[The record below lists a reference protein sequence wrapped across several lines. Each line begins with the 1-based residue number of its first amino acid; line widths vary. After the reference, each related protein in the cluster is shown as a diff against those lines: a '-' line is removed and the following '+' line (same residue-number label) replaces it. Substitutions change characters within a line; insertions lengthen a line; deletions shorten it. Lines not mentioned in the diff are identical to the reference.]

1 MKIKDS
7 YDRTIDYV
15 RIAITDRCNLRC
27 FYCMPAEGIP
37 YEPKQHLLNYEEITR
52 LLRILGEAGFKK
64 VRFTGGEPFLRKD
77 FIKLLENTHAL
88 GYYKSIH
95 ITTNGTLIQKHIPK
109 LKALGITNIN
119 LSLDSLDKER
129 FETIT
134 RRNDFEKVMASFN
147 DLLAHGFNVKINAVI
162 MNGVNTQD
170 IIPLTQLAK
179 HTRVSVRFIEEMPF
193 NGGYKKVDDLF
204 TAKNI
209 YTTLKGHFQDLTP
222 QVTAH
227 GDTATVYKVS
237 GLEGSIGIIPAFS
250 RSFCNTCNRL
260 RITSKGDIKTCL
272 YDGGVFSI
280 RDYLRSGAS
289 DTELETKFKE
299 LIRLKPKDGFEA
311 EQLRVKGSN
320 ATESMST
327 IGG

>member
-77 FIKLLENTHAL
+77 FIKLLENTYAL

-109 LKALGITNIN
+109 LKALGITDIN
-119 LSLDSLDKER
+119 LSLDSLDKDR
-129 FETIT
+129 FEKIT
-134 RRNDFEKVMASFN
+134 RRNDFEKVMASFD
-147 DLLAHGFNVKINAVI
+147 DLLTHGFRVKINAVI

-170 IIPLTQLAK
+170 IIPLTELARHNK
-179 HTRVSVRFIEEMPF
+179 VSVRFIEEMPF
-193 NGGYKKVDDLF
+193 NGGYKKVNDLF

-209 YTTLKGHFQDLTP
+209 YTALKDHFQELIP
-222 QVTAH
+222 QVAAH
-227 GDTATVYKVS
+227 GDTATVYNVP

-272 YDGGVFSI
+272 YDSGVFSI

-289 DTELETKFKE
+289 DAELASKFKE

-311 EQLRVKGSN
+311 EQLRLKGNN